1 MSLRKKTISGMIW
14 SFIDYTGN
22 QLVQFIIGIILA
34 RLLTPKDYGLIG
46 IVMVFIVL
54 FNTFVDSGF
63 SHTLIR
69 KQDVENKDYSTVF
82 FFNISISI
90 LIYLTILL
98 ISPYFGSFFHQ
109 KDLVQVLRV
118 LSLIIII
125 AYGEY
130 VNNG

>member
-82 FFNISISI
+82 IFNISTQAI
-90 LIYLTILL
+90 
-98 ISPYFGSFFHQ
+98 
-109 KDLVQVLRV
+109 KDDSGVP
-118 LSLIIII
+118 
-125 AYGEY
+125 
-130 VNNG
+130 NW